1 MSIRNLRC
9 LRCGYTHVTEIE
21 GKLPSR
27 CPVCKSTRLIRI
39 FTKKHREDKYNLSI
53 NEIYNFLNIISGTQ
67 VLDQEKIRKK
77 LRESAG
83 IHILCINYQ
92 KEQKKK
98 ILTTDEAELYF
109 SLIKNES
116 FGLAIIHNSI
126 VAISPNSPIRSH
138 VGVNISLLKELK
150 DIL

>member
-1 MSIRNLRC
+1 MRC
-9 LRCGYTHVTEIE
+9 LRCGYTHITEIE
-21 GKLPSR
+21 GKLPNR

-39 FTKKHREDKYNLSI
+39 LTKKHQEDKYNLSI
-53 NEIYNFLNIISGTQ
+53 SEIYNLLNILSGIQ

-83 IHILCINYQ
+83 IHILCIDNQ
-92 KEQKKK
+92 KGPLKQ

-109 SLIKNES
+109 SLIKNGS

-138 VGVNISLLKELK
+138 VGVNTSLLKELK
-150 DIL
+150 DML

>member
-9 LRCGYTHVTEIE
+9 LRCGYTHITEIE
-21 GKLPSR
+21 GKLPNR

-39 FTKKHREDKYNLSI
+39 LTKKHQEDKYNLSI
-53 NEIYNFLNIISGTQ
+53 SEIYNLLNILSGIQ

-83 IHILCINYQ
+83 IHILCIDNQ
-92 KEQKKK
+92 KGPLKQ

-109 SLIKNES
+109 SLIKNGS

-138 VGVNISLLKELK
+138 VGVNTSLLKELK
-150 DIL
+150 DML